1 MSEEMKNTMNEVSA
15 EELEQA
21 AGGASDY
28 RRIVY
33 TVKKGDT
40 LTKIAHRYGVTVDN
54 LVHWNAIKDRN
65 LIVVGQK
72 IVIVK

>member
-1 MSEEMKNTMNEVSA
+1 MSEALNYIMNEVTVD
-15 EELEQA
+15 ELANA

-40 LTKIAHRYGVTVDN
+40 LIKIARRYGVTVDN
-54 LVHWNAIKDRN
+54 LVHWNGIKNRR
-65 LIVVGQK
+65 LIIVGQK
-72 IVIVK
+72 LIIVK

>member
-1 MSEEMKNTMNEVSA
+1 MSEEMKNVMNEVSV
-15 EELEQA
+15 EELENA
-21 AGGASDY
+21 AGGAADY

-33 TVKKGDT
+33 VVKKGDT

-54 LVHWNAIKDRN
+54 LVHWNAIKNRN

-72 IVIVK
+72 LVIVK